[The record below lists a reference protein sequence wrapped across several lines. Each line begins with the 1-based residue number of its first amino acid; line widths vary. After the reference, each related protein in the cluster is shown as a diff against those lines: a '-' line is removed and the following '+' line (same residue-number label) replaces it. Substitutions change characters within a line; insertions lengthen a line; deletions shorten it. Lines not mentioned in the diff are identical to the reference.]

1 MNYKELHGKTIKDG
15 FNQFNEQNPHVY
27 QAFEK
32 EVLKAI
38 RIGRTKLSAKMII
51 NVIRWNYYVTRTTD
65 TNFKINDAYQS
76 YYAREFIRLHPKHND
91 IFTLRKLRNEE
102 PGPFMRVDKNGQTSF
117 L

>member
-1 MNYKELHGKTIKDG
+1 MNYKELHGKTIGEG
-15 FNQFNEQNPHVY
+15 FIEFNEANPHVY

-32 EVLKAI
+32 EALKAI

-51 NVIRWNYYVTRTTD
+51 NVIRWNYYITRTTD

-76 YYAREFIRLHPKHND
+76 YYAREFIEQHPEYD
-91 IFTLRKLRNEE
+91 GFFIFRKLRNEE
-102 PGPFMRVDKNGQTSF
+102 QGPFMIDKNGQQSF